1 MSRGAPDPQQESV
14 VLILLNRNL
23 DWLTGSKGGGFLFAK
38 RDLNDFPLGSLF
50 RCLSRGPGLWRY
62 GFSSSRFSFEVRSQA
77 QAAYSGLQVS
87 PECVRTV
94 ISQVPVRPSLFS
106 ASLLLGLVCLGCP

>member
-1 MSRGAPDPQQESV
+1 MSGGARPQQESV